1 MGREKKEFAD
11 IAARH
16 NVEIKQVSN
25 GHLYSISNRQKLG
38 LSEVE
43 IMQTVHNAAK
53 EMLDREIALSER
65 GFFDFEVNLIDSNE
79 SVSIDRFSRYATAT
93 LIVNVATE

>member
-1 MGREKKEFAD
+1 
-11 IAARH
+11 
-16 NVEIKQVSN
+16 
-25 GHLYSISNRQKLG
+25 
-38 LSEVE
+38 
-43 IMQTVHNAAK
+43 
-53 EMLDREIALSER
+53 MLDRETALSKR